1 MIKKTKLVIFFLIF
15 LLSINCSFDNK
26 TGIWS
31 GGEEEKERIAELEKN
46 QKSKI
51 RTVKVYS
58 SENIYKEEISY
69 NKSIN
74 LSKPKA
80 NSSWKSSNLNLQ
92 NFTGN
97 IYLSGISNNFLKKKI
112 GKNKFALSKITSP
125 PLIYNDN
132 IIITDD
138 TGSIFSINQQG
149 KINWKKNIYKKIYK
163 KIYKNLSLSINER
176 VIYAS
181 DNVGF
186 VYAINLTN
194 GEILWIKNHGTPL
207 KSNIKVF
214 KNKIFVINQD
224 NRILC
229 LDTKDGSL
237 IWDIRA
243 TPSFIKSQN
252 FLALAISKEGDLVT
266 LNSAGDLIKAK
277 TTNGK
282 IYWYL
287 NATGSLLAHD
297 TDFFESSQIVI
308 NRNDIIFSTTSSTF
322 SFNLSSGSVQWI
334 KDINSQNAPIIDGN
348 NIFLISNNGYLINLD
363 RSTGEIIRS
372 INILKVLKKKKRI
385 TRVTGFVMGS
395 GKIYATT
402 LNGYLIVCSAGS
414 GNVEYFK
421 KIGNAITAAPII
433 SNGSLYILTKKS
445 KIFGFN

>member
-1 MIKKTKLVIFFLIF
+1 MTKKTNLIIFFLIF
-15 LLSINCSFDNK
+15 ILSTNCSFDNK

-74 LSKPKA
+74 LSKPKT
-80 NSSWKSSNLNLQ
+80 NSSWKSSNFNLQ
-92 NFTGN
+92 NSTGN

-112 GKNKFALSKITSP
+112 GKNKFVLSKITSS
-125 PLIYNDN
+125 PLVYNDN

-138 TGSIFSINQQG
+138 TGSIFSVNQQG

-214 KNKIFVINQD
+214 KNKIF
-224 NRILC
+224 
-229 LDTKDGSL
+229 
-237 IWDIRA
+237 
-243 TPSFIKSQN
+243 
-252 FLALAISKEGDLVT
+252 
-266 LNSAGDLIKAK
+266 
-277 TTNGK
+277 
-282 IYWYL
+282 
-287 NATGSLLAHD
+287 
-297 TDFFESSQIVI
+297 
-308 NRNDIIFSTTSSTF
+308 
-322 SFNLSSGSVQWI
+322 
-334 KDINSQNAPIIDGN
+334 
-348 NIFLISNNGYLINLD
+348 
-363 RSTGEIIRS
+363 
-372 INILKVLKKKKRI
+372 
-385 TRVTGFVMGS
+385 
-395 GKIYATT
+395 
-402 LNGYLIVCSAGS
+402 
-414 GNVEYFK
+414 
-421 KIGNAITAAPII
+421 
-433 SNGSLYILTKKS
+433 
-445 KIFGFN
+445 

>member
-1 MIKKTKLVIFFLIF
+1 MIRKTKLIIFFLIF
-15 LLSINCSFDNK
+15 ILSTNCSFDNK

-31 GGEEEKERIAELEKN
+31 GGKEEKERIAELEKN
-46 QKSKI
+46 QKSRI

-112 GKNKFALSKITSP
+112 GKNKFALSKITSS
-125 PLIYNDN
+125 PLVYNDN

-138 TGSIFSINQQG
+138 TGSIFSVNQRG

-176 VIYAS
+176 VIYVS

-186 VYAINLTN
+186 IYAINLTN

-237 IWDIRA
+237 IWDIRSV
-243 TPSFIKSQN
+243 PSFIKSQN
-252 FLALAISKEGDLVT
+252 FLALGISKEGDLVT

-277 TTNGK
+277 TTNGR

-287 NATGSLLAHD
+287 NATGSMLAHD

-322 SFNLSSGSVQWI
+322 SFNLSNGTVQWI
-334 KDINSQNAPIIDGN
+334 KDINSQNTPIIDGN

-363 RSTGEIIRS
+363 RNTGEIIRS
-372 INILKVLKKKKRI
+372 INILKVLKKKK
-385 TRVTGFVMGS
+385 
-395 GKIYATT
+395 KNY
-402 LNGYLIVCSAGS
+402 
-414 GNVEYFK
+414 
-421 KIGNAITAAPII
+421 
-433 SNGSLYILTKKS
+433 
-445 KIFGFN
+445 

>member
-1 MIKKTKLVIFFLIF
+1 MIRKTKLIIFFLIF
-15 LLSINCSFDNK
+15 ILSTNCSFDNK

-31 GGEEEKERIAELEKN
+31 GGKEEKERIAELEKN
-46 QKSKI
+46 QKSRI

-112 GKNKFALSKITSP
+112 GKNKFALSKITSS
-125 PLIYNDN
+125 PLVYNDN

-138 TGSIFSINQQG
+138 TGSIFSVNQRG

-176 VIYAS
+176 VIYVS

-186 VYAINLTN
+186 IYAINLTN

-237 IWDIRA
+237 IWDIRSV
-243 TPSFIKSQN
+243 PSFIKSQN
-252 FLALAISKEGDLVT
+252 FLALGISKEGDLVT

-277 TTNGK
+277 TTNGR

-287 NATGSLLAHD
+287 NATGSMLAHD

-322 SFNLSSGSVQWI
+322 SFNLSNGTVQWI
-334 KDINSQNAPIIDGN
+334 KDINSQNTPIIDGN

-363 RSTGEIIRS
+363 RNTGEIIRS
-372 INILKVLKKKKRI
+372 INILKVLKKKEKN
-385 TRVTGFVMGS
+385 
-395 GKIYATT
+395 Y
-402 LNGYLIVCSAGS
+402 
-414 GNVEYFK
+414 
-421 KIGNAITAAPII
+421 
-433 SNGSLYILTKKS
+433 
-445 KIFGFN
+445 